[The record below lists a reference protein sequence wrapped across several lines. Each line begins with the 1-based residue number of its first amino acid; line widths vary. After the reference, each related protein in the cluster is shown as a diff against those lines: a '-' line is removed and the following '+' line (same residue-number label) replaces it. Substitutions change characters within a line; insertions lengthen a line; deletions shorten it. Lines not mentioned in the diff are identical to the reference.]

1 MSTSLLGGYT
11 LMRTIAHLGL
21 VLISTLLF
29 GAASASADGSPSGLS
44 AHISTATNRVSTLSG
59 LQFLVVL
66 TNNGPTN
73 VTIFPDCFIYGTS
86 TIALL
91 DSQGSALV
99 QRPRHEPPTVLDS
112 RPLKPGESFTFT
124 NKLSDVI
131 LHPGHGA
138 EGPYEEAAGGRRASP
153 GKYHARYGGP
163 DSSNVV
169 EITIE

>member
-1 MSTSLLGGYT
+1 
-11 LMRTIAHLGL
+11 MRTIKHLGF
-21 VLISTLLF
+21 VIIAIIPFVVT
-29 GAASASADGSPSGLS
+29 SAVADGSPSGLA
-44 AHISTATNRVSTLSG
+44 AHISTATNRVSALSG
-59 LQFLVVL
+59 LEFSIVL

-91 DSQGSALV
+91 DPQGGELV

-138 EGPYEEAAGGRRASP
+138 ERPYEEVAGSRRASP